1 MKQSFVLMKSCLC
14 LQKFLRVSGLPA
26 IALVALTSAFAAPA
40 NIFFTQF
47 EPGQGYSTNLDLIG
61 QGGWLGEGSG
71 GNGIV
76 NNFIPG
82 QGQQAY
88 IGYSAPAAGDDQLV
102 AWQPLNFNPL
112 AASQPIVKFSV
123 LTSIED
129 STNDNFDNFRW
140 SVYNS
145 QVDRLFSLDFDN
157 YYTNVSYLLD
167 GTNALVAT
175 GVSFAP
181 GSNYTLLVTMNFAA
195 NRWSATL
202 NNALLATN
210 QLITTTGAALNLG
223 DIDAVWLVYDT
234 NAPGDNFMLF
244 DNYHVT
250 AEAPPVTSA
259 QMQFLGRTLEGWTLL
274 RVFGSDGSRWA
285 VEGTTNLLNWSA
297 LKTNLVTGSYF
308 DLVDTTA
315 VGLKQRLYRAR
326 RVP

>member
-1 MKQSFVLMKSCLC
+1 MKKEFVLMKSRLY
-14 LQKFLRVSGLPA
+14 LRQFLRALGLPT
-26 IALVALTSAFAAPA
+26 IALVAFTSAFAAPT

-47 EPGQGYSTNLDLIG
+47 EPVEGYTTASNLVGQA
-61 QGGWLGEGSG
+61 GWLGDGSG

-76 NNFIPG
+76 TNFIVG

-102 AWQPLNFNPL
+102 AWQPLNFSPL
-112 AASQPIVKFSV
+112 AANQPIVKFSV
-123 LTSIED
+123 LMSIED

-140 SVYNS
+140 SAYNS

-157 YYTNVSYLLD
+157 YYTNISYLLD
-167 GTNALVAT
+167 GTNTLVAT

-210 QLITTTGAALNLG
+210 QLITTTGVALNLG

-244 DNYHVT
+244 DNYRVT
-250 AEAPPVTSA
+250 AEALPTTSA
-259 QMQFLGRTLEGWTLL
+259 RMEFLARTVEGWTLL
-274 RVFGSDGSRWA
+274 RVFGPDGSRWA
-285 VEGTTNLLNWSA
+285 VEGTTNLLTWSA
-297 LKTNLVTGSYF
+297 LKTNVISGSYF
-308 DLVDTTA
+308 DMVDTTA
-315 VGLKQRLYRAR
+315 AGLTQRLYRAR